1 MSIFIHDGS
10 RGYINQYAEVESQY
24 DQGSFDFAINSGQGE
39 LRFFPTKFKMNDY
52 NVTTFSYNLDDV
64 FAGVGTTSLG
74 GYSLLNQL
82 VHPLLLVLQQI
93 LFLSQILIQVQS
105 ISSN

>member
-1 MSIFIHDGS
+1 
-10 RGYINQYAEVESQY
+10 
-24 DQGSFDFAINSGQGE
+24 
-39 LRFFPTKFKMNDY
+39 MNDY

-74 GYSLLNQL
+74 GVGLLNQL

-93 LFLSQILIQVQS
+93 LFLSQILIQVQKY
-105 ISSN
+105 